1 MAGVGIGSTG
11 PTGAGPAGIG
21 LAAARPLHGTHF
33 AVAPADSVPADAW
46 ADLADRAEGDNVFFD
61 PAFVLPATGHLQ
73 SGVEIATVKDA
84 NGRLIGAAP
93 FTATRLGRVAPAVR
107 LFGHDYAPL
116 GAPLIDGRAIRDTVA
131 WLVEGLAA
139 GQSLIVPD
147 LPLDGRLA
155 AAIADFA
162 RGRMRPVVVLDE
174 HERAMLVRSGGAPV
188 DPRAALASKRR
199 KEFQRQTKKLGE
211 GGAVSF
217 TVAVEPD
224 DVAAAFDEF
233 LILEEVGWKGRG
245 GSALLSRPETKA
257 FAEEALKGL
266 ARRSKVRVDT
276 LRVAGKAIAVLVT
289 FLAGE
294 TAYTWKIAYD
304 EAFARYSPG
313 ALLMLEAG
321 RGLFDDPGI
330 ARVDSCASADHPMID
345 HLWKDRLR
353 IGTLI
358 VGPPG
363 GGLLFRAGLAAA
375 KAELDA
381 RTLARRVRARLH

>member
-1 MAGVGIGSTG
+1 
-11 PTGAGPAGIG
+11 
-21 LAAARPLHGTHF
+21 
-33 AVAPADSVPADAW
+33 
-46 ADLADRAEGDNVFFD
+46 
-61 PAFVLPATGHLQ
+61 
-73 SGVEIATVKDA
+73 
-84 NGRLIGAAP
+84 
-93 FTATRLGRVAPAVR
+93 
-107 LFGHDYAPL
+107 
-116 GAPLIDGRAIRDTVA
+116 
-131 WLVEGLAA
+131 
-139 GQSLIVPD
+139 
-147 LPLDGRLA
+147 
-155 AAIADFA
+155 
-162 RGRMRPVVVLDE
+162 MRPVVVLDE
-174 HERAMLVRSGGAPV
+174 HERAMLARSAGAPV

-224 DVAAAFDEF
+224 DVGVAFDEF

-266 ARRSKVRVDT
+266 ARRGKVRVDT

-294 TAYTWKIAYD
+294 TAFTWKIAYD